1 MQVPA
6 LIQKHL
12 YTKQLPRIAILKA
25 VCRFV
30 VLLHSTFCSFFFFI
44 VAAGFFF
51 TFGNF
56 VHHCVVF
63 LNAPLSDRDY
73 KNKKKKRCQQWV
85 FFPGKSWSIVSDV
98 RRSCCPIGSRFQVG
112 GEIIAWLFANP
123 YELKSRIWVGEE
135 YNHFEW
141 IYGVCRCD
149 RFLTMT
155 NESVSVNF
163 DICPVA
169 TIYTT
174 RLAYF

>member
-1 MQVPA
+1 MSIRSLAPQ
-6 LIQKHL
+6 H
-12 YTKQLPRIAILKA
+12 ILQ
-25 VCRFV
+25 
-30 VLLHSTFCSFFFFI
+30 FFFFFLLLPRVFSLPLATLFII
-44 VAAGFFF
+44 VSSSL
-51 TFGNF
+51 TI
-56 VHHCVVF
+56 H
-63 LNAPLSDRDY
+63 LEIEII
-73 KNKKKKRCQQWV
+73 KKKKKKKKSV
-85 FFPGKSWSIVSDV
+85 SNGFFFPGKSWSIVSDV

-123 YELKSRIWVGEE
+123 YELKSRIWVWEE

>member
-1 MQVPA
+1 MSIRSLAPQ
-6 LIQKHL
+6 H
-12 YTKQLPRIAILKA
+12 ILQ
-25 VCRFV
+25 
-30 VLLHSTFCSFFFFI
+30 FFFFFLLLPRVFSLPLATLFII
-44 VAAGFFF
+44 VSSSLTLHLAIEII
-51 TFGNF
+51 
-56 VHHCVVF
+56 
-63 LNAPLSDRDY
+63 
-73 KNKKKKRCQQWV
+73 KIKIKKRCQQWV

-112 GEIIAWLFANP
+112 GEIIACLFANP